1 MHLGKNLK
9 FSNQQ
14 LISVSPAPVKLIS
27 ILVKSMIARC
37 SMSVCSPSSAGSAW
51 SSTVGV
57 VKVPSTVR
65 WSFVRRQMGKVQ
77 SWVHVCAS
85 FPTPDTCK
93 GLSRLRWDAFLPLRP
108 DSTAVRRTHGV
119 PLKFPKDP
127 GSISNACLPSASSV
141 LLM

>member
-1 MHLGKNLK
+1 MSVPGLNE
-9 FSNQQ
+9 
-14 LISVSPAPVKLIS
+14 ISDSPGPVKLIS
-27 ILVKSMIARC
+27 IRVKSMIARC
-37 SMSVCSPSSAGSAW
+37 SISVLNPSNAGNAW

-65 WSFVRRQMGKVQ
+65 WSFVRNEMGKVQ

-85 FPTPDTCK
+85 LPTPDTCK
-93 GLSRLRWDAFLPLRP
+93 GLSRLLWVAFLPLLP

-119 PLKFPKDP
+119 PLKFRKDP
-127 GSISNACLPSASSV
+127 GSISSACLPSASSV